1 MLRREGSM
9 SRLFL
14 CTLCIQVILIFCG
27 PTYGQSGGAILSVSG
42 NIADGKVDLTRDDL
56 ERLPQ
61 SQIRTGTPWHRGVV
75 TFEGP
80 RLSDLMKM
88 VGASGETVE
97 VTALND
103 YRASLPVS
111 DFETYNP
118 ILALKENGQFMTV
131 RNKGPLFIVYPF
143 DDRPELKTKLYFAR
157 AVWLVQAL
165 KVD

>member
-1 MLRREGSM
+1 MG
-9 SRLFL
+9 RLFL
-14 CTLCIQVILIFCG
+14 CTLTIKLILIFCA
-27 PTYGQSGGAILSVSG
+27 PSHGQSGQAILSVSG
-42 NIADGKVDLTRDDL
+42 NIAAGQIDLTRDDL

-61 SQIRTGTPWHRGVV
+61 SQIRTGTPWHKGIV

-97 VTALND
+97 VIALND
-103 YRASLPVS
+103 YSASLPFS
-111 DFETYNP
+111 DFDAFNP

-131 RNKGPLFIVYPF
+131 QSKGPLFVVYPF

-157 AVWLVQAL
+157 SVWLVRAL
-165 KVD
+165 KIN